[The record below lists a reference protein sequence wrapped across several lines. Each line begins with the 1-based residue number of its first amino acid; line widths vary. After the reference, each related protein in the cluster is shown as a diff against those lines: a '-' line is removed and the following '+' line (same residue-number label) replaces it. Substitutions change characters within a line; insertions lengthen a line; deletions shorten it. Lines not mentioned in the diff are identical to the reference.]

1 MKTRLTLIG
10 ALAAACAAIQ
20 LTAMPTEGETRRA
33 EPVVKKLL
41 AKERVALK
49 SGKKT
54 HVEVAESAME
64 LAKKEDFE
72 ATLAIV
78 NELKDSTNAAV
89 RLRCV
94 ESIGWFGGKSAK
106 VLESFLADPDR
117 DIRSEAQ
124 DQWDSAV
131 NDIEDDHERGVLVES
146 AMTLVRDRDVMD
158 TVATQLNDLPPSLAI
173 DIIVH
178 VIGGSNGV
186 ARVAAKKAYE
196 FVTGDDWKGATA
208 AQKWLEENQEEEDK

>member
-1 MKTRLTLIG
+1 MRNLLF
-10 ALAAACAAIQ
+10 ALLSLSLVVGCEK
-20 LTAMPTEGETRRA
+20 EGVAPSGT
-33 EPVVKKLL
+33 PVVPSE
-41 AKERVALK
+41 APGSADERAIERLEEA
-49 SGKKT
+49 
-54 HVEVAESAME
+54 VE
-64 LAKKEDFE
+64 KEDFE
-72 ATLAIV
+72 AALAIV
-78 NELKDSTNAAV
+78 TELKDSTNVAV

-106 VLESFLADPDR
+106 VLESFLADPDK

-131 NDIEDDHERGVLVES
+131 NDIEDDHEKGVLVES